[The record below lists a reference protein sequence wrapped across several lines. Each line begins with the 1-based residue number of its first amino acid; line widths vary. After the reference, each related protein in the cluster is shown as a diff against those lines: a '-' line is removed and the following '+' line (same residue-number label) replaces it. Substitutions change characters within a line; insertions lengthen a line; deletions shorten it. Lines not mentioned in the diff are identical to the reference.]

1 MTDIQYLTIIG
12 MIYLSHET
20 NSAVRFILGMTAIIF
35 ASLKGLGIL

>member
-12 MIYLSHET
+12 VIYLSHET
-20 NSAVRFILGMTAIIF
+20 NPTVRFGIGMTAIIF